1 MKEITNI
8 EKFLISG
15 SESLENILTLM
26 EKGAER
32 ILLVVDVKKK
42 LLGTITDGDIRR
54 ELISSGLNASSNAQK
69 IMNPAPIFSIDKE
82 KDRWSNYFIEN
93 EIEHLPI
100 CTEDKIVKKIIRFT
114 PEKNNLLKN
123 VSVLIFAGGKGVR
136 MGDKYS
142 NTPKAIIEIN
152 EQSLI
157 ARILDNLGNEGFHNI
172 SIALNHESEKI
183 INYLNEKIP
192 DNSFNF
198 IIEDE
203 PLGTAGALFELIKQD
218 GIEENILA
226 INSDILFQSNLTKFL
241 DHHIDLENDITVGT
255 AKYSYKLPYG
265 VVHEENVDQF
275 SIEEKPIQ
283 NFNVLSG
290 IYIVNKE
297 ILGRFKTTKL
307 DMDNLI
313 KTIQEMNNS
322 IGYYDIG
329 SKWMDVGNEEAL
341 ELAKK
346 FIDADII

>member
-1 MKEITNI
+1 MKEINNS
-8 EKFLISG
+8 EKFLMSG

-100 CTEDKIVKKIIRFT
+100 CTEDKIVKKIIRYT

>member
-1 MKEITNI
+1 MKEINKI

-26 EKGAER
+26 EKEKEKFF
-32 ILLVVDVKKK
+32 IVVDAKKK
-42 LLGTITDGDIRR
+42 LLGTISDADIRR

-69 IMNPAPIFSIDKE
+69 IMNSTPIFSTDKE
-82 KDRWSNYFIEN
+82 KDKWSNYFIEN

-100 CTEDKIVKKIIRFT
+100 CTEDKIVEKIIQFI
-114 PEKNNLLKN
+114 PKKNNLLKD

-136 MGDKYS
+136 MGAKYS
-142 NTPKAIIEIN
+142 NTPKTIIEIN
-152 EQSLI
+152 QKSLI
-157 ARILDNLGNEGFHNI
+157 ARILDNLKNEGLHNI

-218 GIEENILA
+218 GVEENILA

-241 DHHIDLENDITVGT
+241 DHHIDFENDITVGT
-255 AKYSYKLPYG
+255 AKYFYKLPYG
-265 VVHEENVDQF
+265 VVQVDNVDQF
-275 SIEEKPIQ
+275 SIEEKPTLK
-283 NFNVLSG
+283 FNVLCG

-297 ILGRFKTTKL
+297 VLSKFKTTKL
-307 DMDNLI
+307 DMDSLI
-313 KTIQEMNNS
+313 KTIQEINNS
-322 IGYYDIG
+322 VGYYDIG
-329 SKWMDVGNEEAL
+329 PKWMDVGSEGAL
-341 ELAKK
+341 ELANK
-346 FIDADII
+346 FIDLDII

>member
-1 MKEITNI
+1 MKEIDKI

-15 SESLENILTLM
+15 DESLENILTLM
-26 EKGAER
+26 KKGGER
-32 ILLVVDVKKK
+32 FLLVVDFEKK

-69 IMNPAPIFSIDKE
+69 IMNPTPIFSTDKE

-93 EIEHLPI
+93 EIEHLPV
-100 CTEDKIVKKIIRFT
+100 CNENKIVKKIIRIT
-114 PEKNNLLKN
+114 PKKNNFLKN

-136 MGDKYS
+136 MGEKYS
-142 NTPKAIIEIN
+142 NIPKAIIEIN
-152 EQSLI
+152 GKSIIE
-157 ARILDNLGNEGFHNI
+157 RIIDNLESEGFHNI

-192 DNSFNF
+192 NNSFNF

-203 PLGTAGALFELIKQD
+203 PLGTAGALFELVKQD
-218 GIEENILA
+218 GVEENILA

-241 DHHIDLENDITVGT
+241 DHHIDFENDITVGT
-255 AKYSYKLPYG
+255 AKYFYKLPYG
-265 VVHEENVDQF
+265 VVQVENVDQF
-275 SIEEKPIQ
+275 SIEEKPILK
-283 NFNVLSG
+283 FNVLCG

-297 ILGRFKTTKL
+297 ILSKFKTTKL
-307 DMDNLI
+307 DMDSLI
-313 KTIQEMNNS
+313 KTTQEINNS

-329 SKWMDVGNEEAL
+329 PKWMDVGSEEAL

-346 FIDADII
+346 FINSDII

>member
-1 MKEITNI
+1 MKEIDKI

-15 SESLENILTLM
+15 DESLENILTLM
-26 EKGAER
+26 KKGGER
-32 ILLVVDVKKK
+32 FLLVVDFEKK

-69 IMNPAPIFSIDKE
+69 IMNPTPIFSTDKE

-93 EIEHLPI
+93 EIEHLPV
-100 CTEDKIVKKIIRFT
+100 CNENKIVKKIIRIT
-114 PEKNNLLKN
+114 PKKNNFLKN

-136 MGDKYS
+136 MGEKYS
-142 NTPKAIIEIN
+142 NIPKAIIEIN
-152 EQSLI
+152 GKSIIE
-157 ARILDNLGNEGFHNI
+157 RIIDNLESEGFHNI

-192 DNSFNF
+192 NNSFNF

-203 PLGTAGALFELIKQD
+203 PLGTAGALFELVKQD
-218 GIEENILA
+218 GVEENILA

-241 DHHIDLENDITVGT
+241 DHHIDFENDITVGT
-255 AKYSYKLPYG
+255 AKYFYKLPYG
-265 VVHEENVDQF
+265 VVQVENVDQF
-275 SIEEKPIQ
+275 SIEEKPILK
-283 NFNVLSG
+283 FNVLCG

-297 ILGRFKTTKL
+297 ILSKFKTTKL
-307 DMDNLI
+307 DMDSLI
-313 KTIQEMNNS
+313 KTTQEINNS

-329 SKWMDVGNEEAL
+329 SKWMDVGSEEAL

-346 FIDADII
+346 FINSDII

>member
-1 MKEITNI
+1 MKEINKI

-32 ILLVVDVKKK
+32 ILLVVDTKKQ
-42 LLGTITDGDIRR
+42 LLGTITDNDIRR
-54 ELISSGLNASSNAQK
+54 ELISSGKNTSSNAQK
-69 IMNPAPIFSIDKE
+69 IMNPNPIFSTDKE
-82 KDRWSNYFIEN
+82 KDSWSNYFIEN

-114 PEKNNLLKN
+114 SKKNNFLKN

-136 MGDKYS
+136 MGEKYS

-152 EQSLI
+152 RKSLI
-157 ARILDNLGNEGFHNI
+157 ARILDNLENEGFHNI

-183 INYLNEKIP
+183 INYLNKKIP

-218 GIEENILA
+218 GVEENILA
-226 INSDILFQSNLTKFL
+226 INADILFQSNLTKFL
-241 DHHIDLENDITVGT
+241 DCHIDLGNDITVGT
-255 AKYSYKLPYG
+255 AKYFYKLPYG
-265 VVHEENVDQF
+265 VVQVENVDQF
-275 SIEEKPIQ
+275 TIEEKPILK
-283 NFNVLSG
+283 FNVLCG

-297 ILGRFKTTKL
+297 ILSKFKTTKL

-313 KTIQEMNNS
+313 KTTQEMNNS

-329 SKWMDVGNEEAL
+329 PKWMDVGSEDAL

-346 FIDADII
+346 FINSDII

>member
-1 MKEITNI
+1 MKEINNI

-218 GIEENILA
+218 GVEENILA

>member
-1 MKEITNI
+1 MKKIENI
-8 EKFLISG
+8 EKFLIAE
-15 SESLENILTLM
+15 SESLNNILTLM
-26 EKGAER
+26 ERGAER
-32 ILLVVDVKKK
+32 ILLVVDKNKN

-69 IMNPAPIFSIDKE
+69 IMNPNPIFSTEEEKE
-82 KDRWSNYFIEN
+82 KWGSYFIEN

-100 CTEDKIVKKIIRFT
+100 CVDGKIVKKIIRFT

-136 MGDKYS
+136 MGEKFS

-152 EQSLI
+152 EKSLI
-157 ARILDNLGNEGFHNI
+157 ARILDNLENEGFYNI

-183 INYLNEKIP
+183 INYLNEKFRN
-192 DNSFNF
+192 NSFNF
-198 IIEDE
+198 IVEEE
-203 PLGTAGALFELIKQD
+203 PLGTAGALFELSKKD
-218 GIEENILA
+218 EVEENILA

-241 DHHIDLENDITVGT
+241 DHHIELENDITVGT

-265 VVHEENVDQF
+265 VVNEETVDKF

-283 NFNVLSG
+283 KFNVLSG
-290 IYIVNKE
+290 IYIINKK
-297 ILGRFKTTKL
+297 ILDSFKIAKI

-313 KTIQEMNNS
+313 KTSQEMNNS

-329 SKWMDVGNEEAL
+329 SKWMDVGSEEAL

-346 FIDADII
+346 FINSDLI

>member
-1 MKEITNI
+1 MKEINNI

-69 IMNPAPIFSIDKE
+69 IMNQAPIFSIDKE

>member
-1 MKEITNI
+1 MKEINNI

-100 CTEDKIVKKIIRFT
+100 CTEDKIVKKIIRYT

-346 FIDADII
+346 FIDADRI

>member
-1 MKEITNI
+1 M
-8 EKFLISG
+8 
-15 SESLENILTLM
+15 
-26 EKGAER
+26 
-32 ILLVVDVKKK
+32 
-42 LLGTITDGDIRR
+42 
-54 ELISSGLNASSNAQK
+54 
-69 IMNPAPIFSIDKE
+69 
-82 KDRWSNYFIEN
+82 
-93 EIEHLPI
+93 
-100 CTEDKIVKKIIRFT
+100 
-114 PEKNNLLKN
+114 KN

>member
-1 MKEITNI
+1 MKEINKI

-26 EKGAER
+26 EKREEKF
-32 ILLVVDVKKK
+32 LLVVDVKKK
-42 LLGTITDGDIRR
+42 LLGTVTDADIRR
-54 ELISSGLNASSNAQK
+54 ELISSGLNTSSNAQK
-69 IMNPAPIFSIDKE
+69 IMNPTPIFSTDKE
-82 KDRWSNYFIEN
+82 EDKWSNYFIEN

-100 CTEDKIVKKIIRFT
+100 CTEDKIVKKIIQFI
-114 PEKNNLLKN
+114 PKKNNLMKN

-136 MGDKYS
+136 MGAKYS
-142 NTPKAIIEIN
+142 NTPKPIIEIN
-152 EQSLI
+152 QKSLI
-157 ARILDNLGNEGFHNI
+157 ARILDNLINEGFHNI

-198 IIEDE
+198 IIEDQ

-241 DHHIDLENDITVGT
+241 NHHIDLENDITVGT
-255 AKYSYKLPYG
+255 AEYSYKLPYG
-265 VVHEENVDQF
+265 VVHEENINQF

-283 NFNVLSG
+283 KFNVLCG
-290 IYIVNKE
+290 IYIVSKE
-297 ILGRFKTTKL
+297 ILSKFNTTKL
-307 DMDNLI
+307 DMDKLI
-313 KTIQEMNNS
+313 KATHEMNNS

-329 SKWMDVGNEEAL
+329 SKWMDVGSEEAL

-346 FIDADII
+346 FINAELI

>member
-1 MKEITNI
+1 MKEINNI

-26 EKGAER
+26 EKGSER

>member
-1 MKEITNI
+1 MKEIDKI

-15 SESLENILTLM
+15 DESLENILTLM
-26 EKGAER
+26 KKGGER
-32 ILLVVDVKKK
+32 FLLVVDFEKK

-69 IMNPAPIFSIDKE
+69 IMNPTPIFSTDKE

-93 EIEHLPI
+93 EIEHLPV
-100 CTEDKIVKKIIRFT
+100 CNENKIVKKIIRIT
-114 PEKNNLLKN
+114 PKKNNFLKN

-136 MGDKYS
+136 MGEKYS
-142 NTPKAIIEIN
+142 NIPKAIIEIN
-152 EQSLI
+152 GKSIIE
-157 ARILDNLGNEGFHNI
+157 RIIDNLESEGFHNI

-183 INYLNEKIP
+183 INYLNKKIP

-203 PLGTAGALFELIKQD
+203 PLGTAGALFELVKQD
-218 GIEENILA
+218 GVEENILA

-241 DHHIDLENDITVGT
+241 DHHIDFENDITVGT
-255 AKYSYKLPYG
+255 AKYFYKLPYG
-265 VVHEENVDQF
+265 VVQVENVDQF
-275 SIEEKPIQ
+275 SIEEKPILK
-283 NFNVLSG
+283 FNVLCG

-297 ILGRFKTTKL
+297 ILSKFKTTKL
-307 DMDNLI
+307 DMDSLI
-313 KTIQEMNNS
+313 KTTQEINNS

-329 SKWMDVGNEEAL
+329 PKWMDVGSEEAL

-346 FIDADII
+346 FINSDII

>member
-1 MKEITNI
+1 MKEINNI